1 MYSTPVPDDEN
12 EKYHH
17 LEQPVNVNR
26 PIAVR
31 VESNV
36 SRALDAEANINPHA
50 GLPVDISNNST
61 ADDDDG
67 PPDGGFKA
75 WLQVLGSFF
84 LFFNCWY
91 ESPASS
97 RSSLLS
103 RVLMPFARGTV
114 NAFGVFQTYYQNN
127 PLWHETP
134 SNISWIGSIQ
144 AFLLLLIGVFTG
156 PAYDAG
162 YFRALIIA
170 GAVLIPFGFMMTS
183 IAKTYWQTM
192 LAQAFCIG
200 LGNGCL
206 FIPSVAIIP
215 QYFSSRKAL
224 ANGIAAAGSSFGG
237 VIYPI
242 VFRQLEQRVGFG
254 WATRAMGFISLV
266 TVWFAVLV
274 MKQRVH
280 PKGKRQLL
288 DLTAFRDLPYMLFCI
303 AMMFGFIGFY
313 GPVYYIGPYS
323 IQNGITNENLGFYIL
338 PILNAASVPGRIIP
352 NFLADYIGPLNLLIP
367 CALITGVLALI
378 WIGVRTFGG
387 IIVFAILYGAFS
399 GGFVSLPPVAIVTLT
414 KDMSKLGTRMGQCFL
429 FSAFGLLMG
438 TPVSG
443 AILRSTGSW
452 LGVQLFSG
460 LTIFITG
467 ILLFF
472 ARFAAVGPNLKQRA

>member
-1 MYSTPVPDDEN
+1 MPDEES
-12 EKYHH
+12 EKHRH
-17 LEQPVNVNR
+17 LEQPLNPSR
-26 PIAVR
+26 PLAVS

-36 SRALDAEANINPHA
+36 SRALDAEANFNPHT
-50 GLPVDISNNST
+50 GLPVDISDNAT
-61 ADDDDG
+61 ADVVVDDDDG
-67 PPDGGFKA
+67 PPPDGGLRA

-84 LFFNCWY
+84 LFFNCW
-91 ESPASS
+91 
-97 RSSLLS
+97 
-103 RVLMPFARGTV
+103 GTV
-114 NAFGVFQTYYQNN
+114 NAFGVFQTYYQDN
-127 PLWHETP
+127 PLWHQTP

-206 FIPSVAIIP
+206 FVPSVAIIP
-215 QYFSSRKAL
+215 QYFSRKKAL

-237 VIYPI
+237 VVYPV
-242 VFRQLEQRVGFG
+242 VFRELEQKVGFG

-266 TVWFAVLV
+266 TAWFAVLV
-274 MKQRVH
+274 MQQRVQ
-280 PKGKRQLL
+280 PRGKRQLV
-288 DLTAFRDLPYMLFCI
+288 DLTAFRDLPYILFCI
-303 AMMFGFIGFY
+303 SMMMGFIGFY
-313 GPVYYIGPYS
+313 GPIYYIGPYS
-323 IQNGITNENLGFYIL
+323 IQHGLTNENLGFYML
-338 PILNAASVPGRIIP
+338 PILNAASVPGRILP
-352 NFLADYIGPLNLLIP
+352 NFLADHIGPLNLLVP
-367 CALITGVLALI
+367 CALVTGVLALV
-378 WIGVRTFGG
+378 WVGVRTFGG
-387 IIVFAILYGAFS
+387 IIVFAVLYGFFS

-414 KDMSKLGTRMGQCFL
+414 KDMSKIGTRMGQCFV

-443 AILRSTGSW
+443 AILRNTGSW

-460 LTIFITG
+460 LTIFVTG
-467 ILLFF
+467 VLLFC
-472 ARFAAVGPNLKQRA
+472 ARFAAVGANLKQRA